1 MARIAGINIPQNK
14 LVHIGLTYIYGIGD
28 KFSQQICSSLEIPRA
43 KRVNE
48 LTDEE
53 ILKIRE
59 YIDQNFKVD
68 VLEAQEPVLVDF
80 WAEWCGPCKAIAPSL
95 EELSE
100 EMSNKLKVV
109 KINVDENPSTS
120 QAYSIRSIP
129 ALMIFKD
136 GEKISEKMGALPKSA
151 LESWIKDTI

>member
-1 MARIAGINIPQNK
+1 MAITQVTDATFEDE
-14 LVHIGLTYIYGIGD
+14 VIGSNL
-28 KFSQQICSSLEIPRA
+28 
-43 KRVNE
+43 
-48 LTDEE
+48 
-53 ILKIRE
+53 
-59 YIDQNFKVD
+59 
-68 VLEAQEPVLVDF
+68 PVVVDF